1 MVNSRNT
8 AVNWVNTYDPMRV
21 RVERPNK
28 NNTKV
33 HLYIVNNGKN
43 VAHLEVNLPNNRTNS
58 VEYSGGTHPNYRGR
72 GYGAVIRALA
82 TKMAQIANYK
92 KVSHFGQNINN
103 KSKKRGG
110 PNAGL
115 ASSTYIVRKVLGYR
129 QNGPYKHWSLFEFN
143 KNSMN
148 KVNGLLRNW
157 KKTSATLPKPSSK
170 RA

>member
-8 AVNWVNTYDPMRV
+8 AVNWVNMYDPMRV
-21 RVERPNK
+21 RVNRPNK

-43 VAHLEVNLPNNRTNS
+43 VAHLEVNLPNNRTKP
-58 VEYSGGTHPNYRGR
+58 VEYSGGTHPNYTGR

-82 TKMAQIANYK
+82 TKMAQLANYK
-92 KVSHFGQNINN
+92 KVSHFGQNVNN

-110 PNAGL
+110 PHANL
-115 ASSTYIVRKVLGYR
+115 ATSTYIVRNVLGYR
-129 QNGPYKHWSLFEFN
+129 PNGPYKHWSVFEFN

-157 KKTSATLPKPSSK
+157 KKY
-170 RA
+170 